1 MASSANT
8 SIPREGPFKQREFLF
23 TEQDFKTLRDLV
35 GKHAGINLTDAK
47 RELVYGRLAR
57 RLRQLGLKS
66 FDQYCDLLQSGDDQE
81 IEIFTNAITTN
92 LTSFFRE
99 AHHFDFLRQEL
110 LPAWLDSEHNKDRSS
125 YRIWCAGCSTGEE
138 PYTIAMTVMEVLAGQ
153 AKIKLRLLA
162 TDLDSKVLQTAARG
176 VYDTQRVEKME
187 GFRLK
192 KWFMKG
198 TGANRGKVRVSPK
211 LQAAIRFQQHN
222 MVHQAPPKGAVFDV
236 VFCRNVVI
244 YFDQL
249 TQIEVFNRFA
259 DCLAPDGHLFVGHS
273 ESLFQ
278 KSDRFKLVSQSTYQR
293 CR

>member
-8 SIPREGPFKQREFLF
+8 SIPSQGSVKQREFLF
-23 TEQDFKTLRDLV
+23 TEKDFSTLRELV

-47 RELVYGRLAR
+47 QELVYGRLAR

-66 FDQYCDLLQSGDDQE
+66 FDKYCALLRSGDDQE

-110 LPAWLDSEHNKDRSS
+110 LPAWLNAEENKDRSS
-125 YRIWCAGCSTGEE
+125 FRIWCAGCSTGEE
-138 PYTIAMTVMEVLAGQ
+138 AYTIAMTFMEVLASQ
-153 AKIKLRLLA
+153 RAVTLRLLA
-162 TDLDSKVLQTAARG
+162 TDLDSTVLQTAARG
-176 VYDTQRVEKME
+176 IYDIQRVEKME
-187 GFRLK
+187 SSRLE

-198 TGANRGKVRVSPK
+198 TGPYQGKVRVSPK
-211 LQAAIRFQQHN
+211 LQAAICFQQHN
-222 MVHQAPPKGAVFDV
+222 MVHQAFPKGCAFDV

-244 YFDQL
+244 YFDKL

-259 DCLAPDGHLFVGHS
+259 DCLAPGGHLFVGHS

>member
-1 MASSANT
+1 MANNATTGIADQNLF
-8 SIPREGPFKQREFLF
+8 RQREFLF
-23 TEQDFKTLRDLV
+23 TEKDFNTLRTLV
-35 GKHAGINLTDAK
+35 GKHAGINLTEAK

-66 FDQYCDLLQSGDDQE
+66 FDQYCDLLQSGDDEE

-110 LPAWLDSEHNKDRSS
+110 LPAWLKSEKNQDRSS
-125 YRIWCAGCSTGEE
+125 FRVWCAGCSTGEE
-138 PYTIAMTVMEVLAGQ
+138 PYTIAMTVMEVLASQ
-153 AKIKLRLLA
+153 PAVKLRLLA
-162 TDLDSKVLQTAARG
+162 TDLDSKVLQAAARG

-187 GFRLK
+187 SFRLK

-198 TGANRGKVRVSPK
+198 TGPNQGKVRVAPK

-222 MVHQAPPKGAVFDV
+222 MVHQAPPKGTTFDV

-244 YFDQL
+244 YFDKL

>member
-1 MASSANT
+1 MASNANT
-8 SIPREGPFKQREFLF
+8 GIAPHRPFKQREFLF
-23 TEQDFKTLRDLV
+23 TDKDFNTLRLLV
-35 GKHAGINLTDAK
+35 GKHAGINLTEAK

-66 FDQYCDLLQSGDDQE
+66 FDQYCELLQSGDDQE

-110 LPAWLDSEHNKDRSS
+110 LPAWLKSEKNQDRSS
-125 YRIWCAGCSTGEE
+125 FRIWCAGCSTGEE
-138 PYTIAMTVMEVLAGQ
+138 PYTIAMTVMEVLASQ
-153 AKIKLRLLA
+153 RKVKLRMLA
-162 TDLDSKVLQTAARG
+162 TDLDSKVLQTAVRG
-176 VYDTQRVEKME
+176 VYDIERIEKVER
-187 GFRLK
+187 FRLK

-198 TGANRGKVRVSPK
+198 TGANQGKVKVSPK

-222 MVHQAPPKGAVFDV
+222 MVHQAPPKGSSFDA

-244 YFDQL
+244 YFDKL
-249 TQIEVFNRFA
+249 TQIKVLNRFA
-259 DCLAPDGHLFVGHS
+259 DCLTPDGHLFVGHS

-293 CR
+293 RR